1 MVLHLHQDSLKWDEL
16 IAHLIDVSSINGQ
29 VNSAHSLFILKFF
42 RSLVADEEQ
51 FAGSE
56 VDIRQG
62 VLENVAAALDPAF
75 PELAEQTQEHRSIFQ
90 VRTLYIQIRKSKI
103 YLNIVALRIGCRK
116 I

>member
-16 IAHLIDVSSINGQ
+16 IAHSIDVSSINARQ

-90 VRTLYIQIRKSKI
+90 VHTL
-103 YLNIVALRIGCRK
+103 
-116 I
+116 

>member
-1 MVLHLHQDSLKWDEL
+1 MVLHLHQASLKWDEL
-16 IAHLIDVSSINGQ
+16 IAHLIDVSSI
-29 VNSAHSLFILKFF
+29 NSAHSLFILKFF

-56 VDIRQG
+56 VNIRQG

-90 VRTLYIQIRKSKI
+90 VHTVVRSLKA
-103 YLNIVALRIGCRK
+103 N
-116 I
+116 